1 MDTVNTGLFLKLLL
15 GPGPEE
21 SRYLDPGRSIVMDP
35 LDPLDRQH
43 EGKQTTGSVMKQHK
57 FTEEI

>member
-21 SRYLDPGRSIVMDP
+21 SRSLDPGRSIVMD
-35 LDPLDRQH
+35 RQR
-43 EGKQTTGSVMKQHK
+43 EGKQTTGSVMKQHE